1 MTLSQVVELL
11 ASHQWKGFTKDGAF
25 KCKAGCVVDLV
36 GLVPSRLEAQ
46 HQADILAA
54 SFVVGDRLGET
65 A

>member
-1 MTLSQVVELL
+1 MDTVKIVELL
-11 ASHQWKGFTKDGAF
+11 VSHQWKGFTKDGAF

-54 SFVVGDRLGET
+54 SGLGET